1 MFLIQSERVKIR
13 KMIGKLEGFQKKIET
28 SLKRQTTINQSI
40 VDDLTALTQSSDP
53 ETQVIALEAIL
64 DDVRGNYYEQLR
76 SQAAGD
82 LTSYAEYMN
91 PEEPPAPHHIYLC
104 ERLTDMAEGVI
115 PRMTISMPPGH
126 AKAIDLEEV
135 IPVLDERRYVKVKNL
150 KIGDKVGTPDGTF
163 ARITRKSEVFN
174 NKCYRYT
181 TNDGQTGV
189 CDEDHLWTVRL
200 DRKRKVWRTFTTKEL
215 FERQVRMND
224 FRPPLLPAFK
234 PLLYPKQEL
243 VIRPY
248 TLGLWLGDGH
258 STAGRITSQTSD
270 HAEMRTR
277 IESEGY
283 KTTTQRDPNN
293 FGIPKLVTALKTL
306 GVYDNKH
313 IPDVYLYSTAED
325 RMAFLQGL
333 MDSDGTVSPDGQ
345 CSWCNTNQQMIDA
358 FSQLLF
364 SLGIKN
370 RIIEGEAKI
379 GQKSY
384 GKYWRVGFYFKDA
397 FHLKRQRERATKF
410 QERTGRYITF
420 EECESVPTQCITI
433 DREDGLFLV
442 GKGHVVTHN
451 STYASR
457 IFPSWWL
464 GKNPKKRYIQAGHS
478 QNFVENEFGKKTKA
492 MVESERFSAVFP
504 EVVLAADAKAAG
516 YWSLAKHGG
525 SYLTR
530 GVGQGIAG
538 FRAHMAGVDDPF
550 ATREDA
556 ESETI
561 RNKVWDWFSAD
572 FTTRLLPDA
581 PLFIVATRWHSDD
594 LIGRVEDMN
603 RKKKGLPWFIINLPA
618 ICTDIDDPMGREID
632 EPLWKDFYTI
642 DTLMNLKATLPSR
655 DWNSLYQGRPVDEE
669 GGIIIGSWLQRY
681 EKLPSRDNWKRVTVS
696 VDSANKNTDR
706 ADFTAIGVWIEMI
719 NNCHYL
725 VHVDRDKLELPK
737 LIKRVE
743 NIIKEWGAEALLIED
758 KGSGTQYIQL
768 MSQKSSAP
776 IVPMS
781 PNNNSKEFRLDGVSP
796 MFEAGRVFIPKAGL
810 WVPDYESELLSFP
823 MGKYDDQV
831 DMTSQ
836 YLAWV
841 RKKITRGSRPLTGQE
856 HTTGSTNKDKVKAEI
871 EKNIA
876 AVALRHAED
885 PIALALR
892 MQREAEESGLIVPHH
907 VGRSGTLQHLRQG
920 R

>member
-1 MFLIQSERVKIR
+1 MFLVQSERVKIR

-40 VDDLTALTQSSDP
+40 LDDLSALTQSSDP

-64 DDVRGNYYEQLR
+64 DDIRGNYYEQLR
-76 SQAAGD
+76 SQAPDD

-91 PEEPPAPHHIYLC
+91 PEEPPAPHHVYLC
-104 ERLTDMAEGVI
+104 DRLTDMADGVI

-126 AKAIDLEEV
+126 AK
-135 IPVLDERRYVKVKNL
+135 
-150 KIGDKVGTPDGTF
+150 
-163 ARITRKSEVFN
+163 
-174 NKCYRYT
+174 
-181 TNDGQTGV
+181 
-189 CDEDHLWTVRL
+189 
-200 DRKRKVWRTFTTKEL
+200 
-215 FERQVRMND
+215 
-224 FRPPLLPAFK
+224 
-234 PLLYPKQEL
+234 
-243 VIRPY
+243 
-248 TLGLWLGDGH
+248 
-258 STAGRITSQTSD
+258 
-270 HAEMRTR
+270 
-277 IESEGY
+277 
-283 KTTTQRDPNN
+283 
-293 FGIPKLVTALKTL
+293 
-306 GVYDNKH
+306 
-313 IPDVYLYSTAED
+313 
-325 RMAFLQGL
+325 
-333 MDSDGTVSPDGQ
+333 
-345 CSWCNTNQQMIDA
+345 
-358 FSQLLF
+358 
-364 SLGIKN
+364 
-370 RIIEGEAKI
+370 
-379 GQKSY
+379 
-384 GKYWRVGFYFKDA
+384 
-397 FHLKRQRERATKF
+397 
-410 QERTGRYITF
+410 
-420 EECESVPTQCITI
+420 
-433 DREDGLFLV
+433 
-442 GKGHVVTHN
+442 

-492 MVESERFSAVFP
+492 MVESERFRAVFP
-504 EVVLAADAKAAG
+504 EVALAADAKAAG
-516 YWSLAKHGG
+516 YWSLAQFGG

-603 RKKKGLPWFIINLPA
+603 RKGKGLPWFIINLPA

-655 DWNSLYQGRPVDEE
+655 DWNSLYQGKPVDEE

-776 IVPMS
+776 IIPMS

-810 WVPDYESELLSFP
+810 WVPEYESELLSFP

-841 RKKITRGSRPLTGQE
+841 RKKVTRGSRPLTGQE
-856 HTTGSTNKDKVKAEI
+856 HTNGSTNKDKVKAEI

-907 VGRSGTLQHLRQG
+907 VGRSGTLHHLRQG

>member
-1 MFLIQSERVKIR
+1 MFLVQSERVKIR

-28 SLKRQTTINQSI
+28 SLKRQTSINQSI
-40 VDDLTALTQSSDP
+40 IDDLTALTQSSDP
-53 ETQVIALEAIL
+53 ETQVVALEAIL

-76 SQAAGD
+76 VQAPDD

-91 PEEPPAPHHIYLC
+91 PEEPPAPHHVYLC
-104 ERLTDMAEGVI
+104 DRLTDMAEGVI

-126 AKAIDLEEV
+126 AK
-135 IPVLDERRYVKVKNL
+135 
-150 KIGDKVGTPDGTF
+150 
-163 ARITRKSEVFN
+163 
-174 NKCYRYT
+174 
-181 TNDGQTGV
+181 
-189 CDEDHLWTVRL
+189 
-200 DRKRKVWRTFTTKEL
+200 
-215 FERQVRMND
+215 
-224 FRPPLLPAFK
+224 
-234 PLLYPKQEL
+234 
-243 VIRPY
+243 
-248 TLGLWLGDGH
+248 
-258 STAGRITSQTSD
+258 
-270 HAEMRTR
+270 
-277 IESEGY
+277 
-283 KTTTQRDPNN
+283 
-293 FGIPKLVTALKTL
+293 
-306 GVYDNKH
+306 
-313 IPDVYLYSTAED
+313 
-325 RMAFLQGL
+325 
-333 MDSDGTVSPDGQ
+333 
-345 CSWCNTNQQMIDA
+345 
-358 FSQLLF
+358 
-364 SLGIKN
+364 
-370 RIIEGEAKI
+370 
-379 GQKSY
+379 
-384 GKYWRVGFYFKDA
+384 
-397 FHLKRQRERATKF
+397 
-410 QERTGRYITF
+410 
-420 EECESVPTQCITI
+420 
-433 DREDGLFLV
+433 
-442 GKGHVVTHN
+442 

-706 ADFTAIGVWIEMI
+706 ADFTAIGVWIEMV

-856 HTTGSTNKDKVKAEI
+856 HTTGSANKDKVKAEI

-907 VGRSGTLQHLRQG
+907 VGRTGTLQHLRQG

>member
-1 MFLIQSERVKIR
+1 MFLVQSERVKIR

-28 SLKRQTTINQSI
+28 SLKRQTAINQSI
-40 VDDLTALTQSSDP
+40 IDDLTALTQSSDP

-76 SQAAGD
+76 VQAPDD

-91 PEEPPAPHHIYLC
+91 PEEPPAPHHVYLC
-104 ERLTDMAEGVI
+104 DRLTDMAEGVI

-126 AKAIDLEEV
+126 AK
-135 IPVLDERRYVKVKNL
+135 
-150 KIGDKVGTPDGTF
+150 
-163 ARITRKSEVFN
+163 
-174 NKCYRYT
+174 
-181 TNDGQTGV
+181 
-189 CDEDHLWTVRL
+189 
-200 DRKRKVWRTFTTKEL
+200 
-215 FERQVRMND
+215 
-224 FRPPLLPAFK
+224 
-234 PLLYPKQEL
+234 
-243 VIRPY
+243 
-248 TLGLWLGDGH
+248 
-258 STAGRITSQTSD
+258 
-270 HAEMRTR
+270 
-277 IESEGY
+277 
-283 KTTTQRDPNN
+283 
-293 FGIPKLVTALKTL
+293 
-306 GVYDNKH
+306 
-313 IPDVYLYSTAED
+313 
-325 RMAFLQGL
+325 
-333 MDSDGTVSPDGQ
+333 
-345 CSWCNTNQQMIDA
+345 
-358 FSQLLF
+358 
-364 SLGIKN
+364 
-370 RIIEGEAKI
+370 
-379 GQKSY
+379 
-384 GKYWRVGFYFKDA
+384 
-397 FHLKRQRERATKF
+397 
-410 QERTGRYITF
+410 
-420 EECESVPTQCITI
+420 
-433 DREDGLFLV
+433 
-442 GKGHVVTHN
+442 

-856 HTTGSTNKDKVKAEI
+856 HTTGSANKDKVKAEI

-907 VGRSGTLQHLRQG
+907 VGRSGTLHHLRQG

>member
-1 MFLIQSERVKIR
+1 MFLVQSERVKIR

-40 VDDLTALTQSSDP
+40 IDDLTALTQSSDP

-76 SQAAGD
+76 VQAPDD

-91 PEEPPAPHHIYLC
+91 PEEPPAPHHVYLC
-104 ERLTDMAEGVI
+104 DRLTDMAEGVI

-126 AKAIDLEEV
+126 AK
-135 IPVLDERRYVKVKNL
+135 
-150 KIGDKVGTPDGTF
+150 
-163 ARITRKSEVFN
+163 
-174 NKCYRYT
+174 
-181 TNDGQTGV
+181 
-189 CDEDHLWTVRL
+189 
-200 DRKRKVWRTFTTKEL
+200 
-215 FERQVRMND
+215 
-224 FRPPLLPAFK
+224 
-234 PLLYPKQEL
+234 
-243 VIRPY
+243 
-248 TLGLWLGDGH
+248 
-258 STAGRITSQTSD
+258 
-270 HAEMRTR
+270 
-277 IESEGY
+277 
-283 KTTTQRDPNN
+283 
-293 FGIPKLVTALKTL
+293 
-306 GVYDNKH
+306 
-313 IPDVYLYSTAED
+313 
-325 RMAFLQGL
+325 
-333 MDSDGTVSPDGQ
+333 
-345 CSWCNTNQQMIDA
+345 
-358 FSQLLF
+358 
-364 SLGIKN
+364 
-370 RIIEGEAKI
+370 
-379 GQKSY
+379 
-384 GKYWRVGFYFKDA
+384 
-397 FHLKRQRERATKF
+397 
-410 QERTGRYITF
+410 
-420 EECESVPTQCITI
+420 
-433 DREDGLFLV
+433 
-442 GKGHVVTHN
+442 

-810 WVPDYESELLSFP
+810 WVPEYESELLSFP

-856 HTTGSTNKDKVKAEI
+856 HTTGSANKDKVKAEI

-907 VGRSGTLQHLRQG
+907 VGRSGTLHHLRQG

>member
-28 SLKRQTTINQSI
+28 SLKRQTTISQSI
-40 VDDLTALTQSSDP
+40 IDDLTSLTQSSDP

-126 AKAIDLEEV
+126 AK
-135 IPVLDERRYVKVKNL
+135 
-150 KIGDKVGTPDGTF
+150 
-163 ARITRKSEVFN
+163 
-174 NKCYRYT
+174 
-181 TNDGQTGV
+181 
-189 CDEDHLWTVRL
+189 
-200 DRKRKVWRTFTTKEL
+200 
-215 FERQVRMND
+215 
-224 FRPPLLPAFK
+224 
-234 PLLYPKQEL
+234 
-243 VIRPY
+243 
-248 TLGLWLGDGH
+248 
-258 STAGRITSQTSD
+258 
-270 HAEMRTR
+270 
-277 IESEGY
+277 
-283 KTTTQRDPNN
+283 
-293 FGIPKLVTALKTL
+293 
-306 GVYDNKH
+306 
-313 IPDVYLYSTAED
+313 
-325 RMAFLQGL
+325 
-333 MDSDGTVSPDGQ
+333 
-345 CSWCNTNQQMIDA
+345 
-358 FSQLLF
+358 
-364 SLGIKN
+364 
-370 RIIEGEAKI
+370 
-379 GQKSY
+379 
-384 GKYWRVGFYFKDA
+384 
-397 FHLKRQRERATKF
+397 
-410 QERTGRYITF
+410 
-420 EECESVPTQCITI
+420 
-433 DREDGLFLV
+433 
-442 GKGHVVTHN
+442 

-464 GKNPKKRYIQAGHS
+464 GNNPKKRYIQAGHS

-504 EVVLAADAKAAG
+504 DVGLAGDAKAAG
-516 YWSLAKHGG
+516 YWSIAKHGG

-538 FRAHMAGVDDPF
+538 FRAHMSGVDDPF

-603 RKKKGLPWFIINLPA
+603 RKKKGLPWFIINMPA

-632 EPLWKDFYTI
+632 EPLWKDFYTL

-655 DWNSLYQGRPVDEE
+655 DWNSLYQGKPVDEE

-776 IVPMS
+776 IIPMS

-841 RKKITRGSRPLTGQE
+841 RKKVSRGSRPLTGQE
-856 HTTGSTNKDKVKAEI
+856 HTTGSANKDKVKAEI

-892 MQREAEESGLIVPHH
+892 MQREAEEAGLIVPHH
-907 VGRSGTLQHLRQG
+907 VGQSGTLHHLKQG

>member
-1 MFLIQSERVKIR
+1 MFLVQSERVKIR

-28 SLKRQTTINQSI
+28 SLKRQTPINQSI
-40 VDDLTALTQSSDP
+40 IDDLTALTQSSDP

-76 SQAAGD
+76 VQAPDD

-91 PEEPPAPHHIYLC
+91 PEEPPAPHHVYLC
-104 ERLTDMAEGVI
+104 DRLTDMAEGVI

-126 AKAIDLEEV
+126 AK
-135 IPVLDERRYVKVKNL
+135 
-150 KIGDKVGTPDGTF
+150 
-163 ARITRKSEVFN
+163 
-174 NKCYRYT
+174 
-181 TNDGQTGV
+181 
-189 CDEDHLWTVRL
+189 
-200 DRKRKVWRTFTTKEL
+200 
-215 FERQVRMND
+215 
-224 FRPPLLPAFK
+224 
-234 PLLYPKQEL
+234 
-243 VIRPY
+243 
-248 TLGLWLGDGH
+248 
-258 STAGRITSQTSD
+258 
-270 HAEMRTR
+270 
-277 IESEGY
+277 
-283 KTTTQRDPNN
+283 
-293 FGIPKLVTALKTL
+293 
-306 GVYDNKH
+306 
-313 IPDVYLYSTAED
+313 
-325 RMAFLQGL
+325 
-333 MDSDGTVSPDGQ
+333 
-345 CSWCNTNQQMIDA
+345 
-358 FSQLLF
+358 
-364 SLGIKN
+364 
-370 RIIEGEAKI
+370 
-379 GQKSY
+379 
-384 GKYWRVGFYFKDA
+384 
-397 FHLKRQRERATKF
+397 
-410 QERTGRYITF
+410 
-420 EECESVPTQCITI
+420 
-433 DREDGLFLV
+433 
-442 GKGHVVTHN
+442 

-856 HTTGSTNKDKVKAEI
+856 HTTGSANKDKVKAEI

-907 VGRSGTLQHLRQG
+907 VGRSGTLHHLRQG

>member
-1 MFLIQSERVKIR
+1 MFLVQSERVKIR

-40 VDDLTALTQSSDP
+40 IDDLTALTQSSDP

-76 SQAAGD
+76 VQAPDD

-91 PEEPPAPHHIYLC
+91 PEEPPAPHHVYLC
-104 ERLTDMAEGVI
+104 DRLTDMAEGVI

-126 AKAIDLEEV
+126 AK
-135 IPVLDERRYVKVKNL
+135 
-150 KIGDKVGTPDGTF
+150 
-163 ARITRKSEVFN
+163 
-174 NKCYRYT
+174 
-181 TNDGQTGV
+181 
-189 CDEDHLWTVRL
+189 
-200 DRKRKVWRTFTTKEL
+200 
-215 FERQVRMND
+215 
-224 FRPPLLPAFK
+224 
-234 PLLYPKQEL
+234 
-243 VIRPY
+243 
-248 TLGLWLGDGH
+248 
-258 STAGRITSQTSD
+258 
-270 HAEMRTR
+270 
-277 IESEGY
+277 
-283 KTTTQRDPNN
+283 
-293 FGIPKLVTALKTL
+293 
-306 GVYDNKH
+306 
-313 IPDVYLYSTAED
+313 
-325 RMAFLQGL
+325 
-333 MDSDGTVSPDGQ
+333 
-345 CSWCNTNQQMIDA
+345 
-358 FSQLLF
+358 
-364 SLGIKN
+364 
-370 RIIEGEAKI
+370 
-379 GQKSY
+379 
-384 GKYWRVGFYFKDA
+384 
-397 FHLKRQRERATKF
+397 
-410 QERTGRYITF
+410 
-420 EECESVPTQCITI
+420 
-433 DREDGLFLV
+433 
-442 GKGHVVTHN
+442 

-810 WVPDYESELLSFP
+810 WVPEYESELLSFP

-907 VGRSGTLQHLRQG
+907 VGRSGTLHHLRQG

>member
-1 MFLIQSERVKIR
+1 MFLVQSERVKIR

-40 VDDLTALTQSSDP
+40 IDDLTALTQSSDP

-76 SQAAGD
+76 VQAPDD

-91 PEEPPAPHHIYLC
+91 PEEPPATHHVYLC
-104 ERLTDMAEGVI
+104 DRLTDMAEGVI

-126 AKAIDLEEV
+126 AK
-135 IPVLDERRYVKVKNL
+135 
-150 KIGDKVGTPDGTF
+150 
-163 ARITRKSEVFN
+163 
-174 NKCYRYT
+174 
-181 TNDGQTGV
+181 
-189 CDEDHLWTVRL
+189 
-200 DRKRKVWRTFTTKEL
+200 
-215 FERQVRMND
+215 
-224 FRPPLLPAFK
+224 
-234 PLLYPKQEL
+234 
-243 VIRPY
+243 
-248 TLGLWLGDGH
+248 
-258 STAGRITSQTSD
+258 
-270 HAEMRTR
+270 
-277 IESEGY
+277 
-283 KTTTQRDPNN
+283 
-293 FGIPKLVTALKTL
+293 
-306 GVYDNKH
+306 
-313 IPDVYLYSTAED
+313 
-325 RMAFLQGL
+325 
-333 MDSDGTVSPDGQ
+333 
-345 CSWCNTNQQMIDA
+345 
-358 FSQLLF
+358 
-364 SLGIKN
+364 
-370 RIIEGEAKI
+370 
-379 GQKSY
+379 
-384 GKYWRVGFYFKDA
+384 
-397 FHLKRQRERATKF
+397 
-410 QERTGRYITF
+410 
-420 EECESVPTQCITI
+420 
-433 DREDGLFLV
+433 
-442 GKGHVVTHN
+442 

-618 ICTDIDDPMGREID
+618 ICTDMDDPMGREID

-856 HTTGSTNKDKVKAEI
+856 HTTGSANKDKVKAEI

-907 VGRSGTLQHLRQG
+907 VGRSGTLHHLRQG

>member
-1 MFLIQSERVKIR
+1 
-13 KMIGKLEGFQKKIET
+13 MIGKLEGFQKKIET

-40 VDDLTALTQSSDP
+40 IDDLTALTQSSDP

-76 SQAAGD
+76 SQASGD

-91 PEEPPAPHHIYLC
+91 PEEPPAPHHVYLC
-104 ERLTDMAEGVI
+104 DRLTDMADGII

-126 AKAIDLEEV
+126 AKALALDTLIDTPTGFKTIADLH
-135 IPVLDERRYVKVKNL
+135 P
-150 KIGDKVGTPDGTF
+150 GDFVYSPSGQPTQVT
-163 ARITRKSEVFN
+163 AKSEVFEGRRTFRAITDDN
-174 NKCYRYT
+174 
-181 TNDGQTGV
+181 QEIV
-189 CDEDHLWTVRL
+189 CDADHLWTVRL
-200 DRKRKVWRTFTTKEL
+200 DRKRNVYRTFTTLQL
-215 FERQVRMND
+215 FERQSKMKD
-224 FRPPLLPAFK
+224 FRPPRLPDVAPTVYNSP
-234 PLLYPKQEL
+234 PLILD
-243 VIRPY
+243 PY
-248 TLGLWLGDGH
+248 TLGLWLGDGT
-258 STAGRITSQTSD
+258 SEAGSITM
-270 HAEMRTR
+270 AEEDQFEARTR
-277 IESEGY
+277 IESSGI
-283 KTTTQRDPNN
+283 TTRDRK
-293 FGIPKLVTALKTL
+293 GRITYSVLDIRKHLVALDVL
-306 GVYDNKH
+306 SNKH
-313 IPDVYLYSTAED
+313 IPTAYLRSTVDD
-325 RMAFLQGL
+325 RISLLQGL
-333 MDSDGTVSPDGQ
+333 MDSDGTVSPNGQ
-345 CSWCNTNQQMIDA
+345 CS
-358 FSQLLF
+358 FSNKNIKLIEGVSDILF

-370 RIIEGEAKI
+370 TIIESRSKCNGKD
-379 GQKSY
+379 Y
-384 GKYWRVGFYFKDA
+384 GPYWRVSFYFRHA
-397 FHLKRQRERATKF
+397 FHLKRKADRAQKYQQRL
-410 QERTGRYITF
+410 GRYLRF
-420 EECESVPTQCITI
+420 EEVTSVPTQCITVSSK
-433 DREDGLFLV
+433 DGLFLA
-442 GKGHVVTHN
+442 GRGRIVTHN

-907 VGRSGTLQHLRQG
+907 VGRTGTLQHLRQG